1 MSDTRYRSN
10 HSHHL
15 VPAQGSASPFVAT
28 VKVLAFETGSK
39 VNKCVSAT
47 EAT

>member
-1 MSDTRYRSN
+1 MYIST

-15 VPAQGSASPFVAT
+15 VPAQRSVSTFVGT

-47 EAT
+47 EAK